1 MRPVGQTIYLWRI
14 QKGLTQSDLA
24 LGSGVSRPNLS
35 AIEQGARDLT
45 VQTLRRIA
53 SALDVKPGDL
63 VDGVLPKAVPQPR
76 ALDRFSMD
84 RVARLTAGQ
93 RVRAPRHEK
102 KLALKLLS
110 LMKSKSR
117 LFTDT
122 KRRRVRSVR
131 EENRILEE
139 LKPELGADVLSHLI
153 KRVEKLLMDTK
164 KHE

>member
-14 QKGLTQSDLA
+14 HKGLTQSDLA
-24 LGSGVSRPNLS
+24 RGSGVSRPNLS

-53 SALDVKPGDL
+53 AALNVKPGDL
-63 VDGVLPKAVPQPR
+63 VDGVLPASAPQPR
-76 ALDRFSMD
+76 NLDRFAMD
-84 RVARLTAGQ
+84 RVARLAAGQ

-117 LFTDT
+117 LFSGT

-131 EENRILEE
+131 EENRVFEE
-139 LKPELGADVLSHLI
+139 LKPELGTDRLDHMIRRA
-153 KRVEKLLMDTK
+153 EKFLMDAQK
-164 KHE
+164 NE